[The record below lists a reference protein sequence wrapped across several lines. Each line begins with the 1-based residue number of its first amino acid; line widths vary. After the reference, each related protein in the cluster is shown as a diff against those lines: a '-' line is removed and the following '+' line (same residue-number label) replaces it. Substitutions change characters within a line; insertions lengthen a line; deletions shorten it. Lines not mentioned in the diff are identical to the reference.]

1 MKGQIT
7 HRKRPGRSV
16 FTTIFI
22 SVLVILFVE
31 IALLMASLNFSRVSE
46 QLDQNAEDILD
57 KQVENRCSYLES
69 FLVGVQDL
77 TDLSEKINA
86 QTQRL
91 VDSGVIDM
99 DELDAGSASSE
110 PLLQAVAPSLV
121 DTLRSKNATGIFV
134 VLSTHDL
141 DSRASGDRL
150 PGIYVRDLDPDAPRS
165 ARNED
170 LMLEFA
176 PAPLVQS
183 MRISTDSFWEPAL
196 TYDKD
201 KTAFVYAPFER
212 AWQDGASL
220 SAADYGRWTT
230 ESYTVGKDTRRAVA
244 YSEPLILSDGTVYG
258 VIGVELLTDYVQDK
272 IPYSE
277 LQNNGR
283 GAYLLAYTEDSLTAK
298 TFTLSGVTASATDS
312 ALRAQG
318 TALTYQRSGMGGRI
332 TVDGQSYYGCAMPLT
347 LYSRNAP
354 FSGEHWMLLG
364 MAAEQELYGFSRD
377 VQHMLV
383 LTVLLTLG
391 VGFACSL
398 IVSRRLARPITQLS
412 EEVAAVQDKNSAIPQ
427 LSITGIRELD
437 QFSSEITRL
446 SRDILDTSTKFL
458 RIMKMASVELGGY
471 EIRPDSDTV
480 YVTENFFSMLGL
492 PPASAESLTQHEFEK
507 LMENLVLTRESIGLS
522 RGGCVFTIPQAD
534 GSERYVLL
542 RIACENDVQVGLV
555 EDVTAS
561 TIEQRRIE
569 HERDYD
575 VLTGLYNRRA
585 FQRACD
591 KLFMQPDR
599 LGHAALLMMDM
610 DNLKHFN
617 DTFGHDWGDRYICMA
632 GQCIAKNTPVRTV
645 SARLS
650 GDEFVVLYYG
660 YDRRD
665 DIRREL
671 KRLYEGMKEESAE
684 LPDGEQMRVCISGG
698 VAWYPEDS
706 EDMEELRKFADF
718 AMYQVKRSAKGGLC
732 EFDAELYRQEA
743 CAAEQRHEFMQILNG
758 DHVNYHFQP
767 IFSARTGET
776 EAYEALMRVD
786 MPSLHSPATVMRLAR
801 EQNKLYEIE
810 YLTLFHASEQF
821 ISRRQSGVLKARA
834 KLFLNTIASV
844 SLNDADWGAYYSR
857 YQDLLPE
864 VVVEITEEEAPD
876 SDVLDRKR
884 RLMNGVGEFALDDYG
899 SGYSNSNM
907 LLELA
912 PAYIK
917 VDIGIISGIDTDPD
931 KQQVA
936 EGIISY
942 AHAHGMKIV
951 AEGIET
957 AGELRAVI
965 ALGADLLQGYFLGR
979 PAAEPADI
987 APEARQII
995 DEMRDDRTE

>member
-7 HRKRPGRSV
+7 HRNRPGRSV
-16 FTTIFI
+16 FATIFI

-31 IALLMASLNFSRVSE
+31 IALLMTSLNFSRVSE

-57 KQVENRCSYLES
+57 KQVANRGSYLES
-69 FLVGVQDL
+69 LLVGVQDL
-77 TDLSEKINA
+77 TDLSGKINA
-86 QTQRL
+86 QTQQL
-91 VDSGVIDM
+91 EESGVLRM
-99 DELDAGSASSE
+99 DELDAVSASSE
-110 PLLQAVAPSLV
+110 PLLQAIAPSLV
-121 DTLRSKNATGIFV
+121 DTLRAKNATGVFV
-134 VLSTHDL
+134 VLNTHDL
-141 DSRASGDRL
+141 DERASGDRL

-165 ARNED
+165 ARDED

-176 PAPLVQS
+176 PALLVQS

-196 TYDKD
+196 AYDKD

-230 ESYTVGKDTRRAVA
+230 ASYTVGGDTRQAIA
-244 YSEPLILSDGTVYG
+244 YSEPLILPDGTVYG
-258 VIGVELLTDYVQDK
+258 VIGVELLADYVREK
-272 IPYSE
+272 IPYGE
-277 LQNNGR
+277 LQNNDQGT
-283 GAYLLAYTEDSLTAK
+283 YLLAYTEDSLTAK
-298 TFTLSGVTASATDS
+298 TFTLSGVTASTIDP

-318 TALTYQRSGMGGRI
+318 TTLTYQRSGMGGRI
-332 TVDGQSYYGCAMPLT
+332 MVDGRSYYGCAMPLM
-347 LYSRNAP
+347 LYSRHEP
-354 FSGEHWMLLG
+354 FAGEHWVLLG
-364 MAAEQELYGFSRD
+364 MASDQELYGFSRD

-391 VGFACSL
+391 VGFVCSL

-412 EEVAAVQDKNSAIPQ
+412 AEVAAAQDKSSTIPQ
-427 LSITGIRELD
+427 LSLTGIHELD
-437 QFSSEITRL
+437 QFASAITQL
-446 SRDILDTSTKFL
+446 SQDILDTSTKFL

-492 PPASAESLTQHEFEK
+492 PPASAESLTKHEFEK

-522 RGGCVFTIPQAD
+522 HGGCVFTVPRAD

-542 RIACENDVQVGLV
+542 RSARENDLQVGLV

-591 KLFMQPDR
+591 KLFQQPDR

-632 GQCIAKNTPVRTV
+632 GQCIAKNTPVRAV
-645 SARLS
+645 SARQS

-660 YDRRD
+660 YERRD

-671 KRLYEGMKEESAE
+671 ERLYEGMKEESAE
-684 LPDGEQMRVCISGG
+684 LPNGEQMRVCISGG

-706 EDMEELRKFADF
+706 QSMEELRKFADF
-718 AMYQVKRSAKGGLC
+718 AMYQVKRSTKGGLR
-732 EFDAELYRQEA
+732 EFDADLYEQEA
-743 CAAEQRHEFMQILNG
+743 YAAEQRHEFTQMLNG

-767 IFSARTGET
+767 IISAKTGET
-776 EAYEALMRVD
+776 MAYEALMRVD
-786 MPSLHSPATVMRLAR
+786 MPSLRSPATVMRLAR

-810 YLTLFHASEQF
+810 YLTLFRASEQF
-821 ISRRQSGVLKARA
+821 LSRRQSGALKPKA
-834 KLFLNTIASV
+834 KLFLNSIANIC
-844 SLNDADWGAYYSR
+844 LNDADWSAYYDR
-857 YQDLLPE
+857 YQDLLPQ
-864 VVVEITEEEAPD
+864 VVIEITEEEAPD
-876 SDVLDRKR
+876 SALLDRKR
-884 RLMNGVGEFALDDYG
+884 RRMNGVGEFALDDYG
-899 SGYSNSNM
+899 SGYSNSNT

-917 VDIGIISGIDTDPD
+917 VDIGIIGGIDADPD

-942 AHAHGMKIV
+942 AHDHGMKIV

-957 AGELRAVI
+957 ASELRTVI
-965 ALGADLLQGYFLGR
+965 ALGADLLQGYFLAR

-995 DEMRDDRTE
+995 DEMRNNRTE